1 MLTDSSTGKRG
12 NLVIDSKRNARIT
25 GVLLILGT
33 VPIVVAMGLWGQPL
47 SSPDYL
53 SSIAAHGAQ
62 INLLA
67 LTIMVM
73 GLACA
78 GIGIS
83 LYPVLKPHG
92 EGAARAV
99 MGFRLMEGTLQV
111 ASAIGLIV
119 LLAVSQEFVKAGSP
133 PDSFF
138 QPAGAAIKAVNDWVS
153 NLAYVPVFCIGASIY
168 YTVFYRTRLVPRWLS
183 AWGLLGL
190 ALLLGANLAVVFG
203 FLGSASPLVPL
214 LTLPIFLQE
223 LVLAAWLIVRGF
235 DPSAL
240 ASGAES
246 RRHRAQADFGV

>member
-1 MLTDSSTGKRG
+1 MSTDSSARKRG
-12 NLVIDSKRNARIT
+12 NIVIDSKKNARIT
-25 GVLLILGT
+25 GVLIILGT
-33 VPIVVAMGLWGQPL
+33 VPILVAMGLWGQAL
-47 SSPDYL
+47 LSPDYL

-62 INLLA
+62 INLFALA
-67 LTIMVM
+67 IMVM

-92 EGAARAV
+92 EGPARAA

-111 ASAIGLIV
+111 ASAIGFIA

-138 QPAGAAIKAVNDWVS
+138 QPIGAAIKAVNDWVAY
-153 NLAYVPVFCIGASIY
+153 LGYVPPFCIGASIY
-168 YTVFYRTRLVPRWLS
+168 YAVFYRTRLVPRWLS
-183 AWGLLGL
+183 VWGLLGL
-190 ALLLGANLAVVFG
+190 ALLLASSFAVVFG
-203 FLGSASPLVPL
+203 FLGSTSPLLVF
-214 LTLPIFLQE
+214 LTLPILLQE

-240 ASGAES
+240 ASGAAS
-246 RRHRAQADFGV
+246 QG